1 MIDFLFL
8 LMQYIQDTLQSLPE
22 PLFGPYKFLLE
33 IQGIV
38 S

>member
-1 MIDFLFL
+1 MIDLLIF
-8 LMQYIQDTLQSLPE
+8 LMQYIQDTLQSSPE
-22 PLFGPYKFLLE
+22 SLFGPYKFLLE